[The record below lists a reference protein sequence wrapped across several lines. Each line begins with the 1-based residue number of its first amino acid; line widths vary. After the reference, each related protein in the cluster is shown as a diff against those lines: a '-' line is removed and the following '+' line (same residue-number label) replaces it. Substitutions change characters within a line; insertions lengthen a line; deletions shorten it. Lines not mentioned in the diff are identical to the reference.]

1 MLKQR
6 IITGLS
12 GLIIFLGIL
21 FIMPQEVIKI
31 SFGILFLIAGWEW
44 SHLIESKNVGIKYI
58 FLIILAGLMLFINSL
73 IIDYESFYNSSAVLE
88 QILNINPSLIVLA
101 GFLWKIP
108 EKLIKAFPEK
118 IINIHPAL
126 LPKFGGKGMY
136 GINIH
141 NAVIEKKETKSG
153 ITIHYVNK
161 NYDEGEVI
169 FQKTIDIKKNETPQ
183 ELSSRILKLE
193 HNFFPRIINQVLESG
208 K

>member
-1 MLKQR
+1 M
-6 IITGLS
+6 
-12 GLIIFLGIL
+12 
-21 FIMPQEVIKI
+21 
-31 SFGILFLIAGWEW
+31 
-44 SHLIESKNVGIKYI
+44 
-58 FLIILAGLMLFINSL
+58 

-88 QILNINPSLIVLA
+88 KILNINPSLIVLA

-169 FQKTIDIKKNETPQ
+169 LQKKCNVSKTDTIDSLEKKIRALEFEYFPKVIKK
-183 ELSSRILKLE
+183 ILLK
-193 HNFFPRIINQVLESG
+193 
-208 K
+208 

>member
-1 MLKQR
+1 MF
-6 IITGLS
+6 IITGFKLN
-12 GLIIFLGIL
+12 LKKIIL
-21 FIMPQEVIKI
+21 FASGSGSNAEKI
-31 SFGILFLIAGWEW
+31 CKYFKKK
-44 SHLIESKNVGIKYI
+44 KNVSLELLICNNPNAKVLKKTNKY
-58 FLIILAGLMLFINSL
+58 FINSM

-88 QILNINPSLIVLA
+88 KILNINPSLIVLA

-169 FQKTIDIKKNETPQ
+169 FQKTIDIKKNETPE

>member
-1 MLKQR
+1 MF
-6 IITGLS
+6 IITGFKLN
-12 GLIIFLGIL
+12 LKKIIFFGSRSGSNA
-21 FIMPQEVIKI
+21 EKI
-31 SFGILFLIAGWEW
+31 CKYFEKK
-44 SHLIESKNVGIKYI
+44 KNVSLELLVCNNPNAKVLKKTNKY
-58 FLIILAGLMLFINSL
+58 FINSM

-88 QILNINPSLIVLA
+88 KILNINPSLIVLA

-169 FQKTIDIKKNETPQ
+169 FQKTIDIKKNETPE